1 MLTLYRH
8 LIKPSVKLS
17 NYANDI
23 SAPYQALGRLTF
35 SASFHSSSFPI
46 YLSGLVDRQ
55 SLKVKPNLL
64 YTNFRKSRQPLISSP
79 ICRVHKDCQTSC
91 SLYDK
96 LKARST
102 HTPIHSLASISRMR
116 TAISTGQQ
124 QPWTAVSPLLGQIG
138 MAQPSGLQTGE
149 PCRGECKAIL

>member
-46 YLSGLVDRQ
+46 YLSGLVDR
-55 SLKVKPNLL
+55 
-64 YTNFRKSRQPLISSP
+64 
-79 ICRVHKDCQTSC
+79 
-91 SLYDK
+91 
-96 LKARST
+96 
-102 HTPIHSLASISRMR
+102 
-116 TAISTGQQ
+116 
-124 QPWTAVSPLLGQIG
+124 
-138 MAQPSGLQTGE
+138 
-149 PCRGECKAIL
+149 